1 MRKFLLALLLS
12 VSVLG
17 VSAQKY
23 TISGRV
29 QIGKSSKGVPMAVV
43 TVVDANLWAITDDN
57 GHFSIRNVQAGKHP
71 VNVSCLGYVALD
83 SELNVTGD
91 RDDLVFRLCCADL
104 KLSEVVVTARENR
117 NSMSTSRVIDKAAL
131 DHLQMVNVS
140 DVSSLLPGGKTVNP
154 NLMKDNVFRSAT
166 AASRRGT
173 LRSVRRS
180 RSTAYG
186 CRRTLRSATC
196 PERARGISHRATWN
210 PSK

>member
-131 DHLQMVNVS
+131 GPFADGQRVGRVE
-140 DVSSLLPGGKTVNP
+140 P
-154 NLMKDNVFRSAT
+154 
-166 AASRRGT
+166 AAGRQDRE
-173 LRSVRRS
+173 
-180 RSTAYG
+180 
-186 CRRTLRSATC
+186 
-196 PERARGISHRATWN
+196 P
-210 PSK
+210 

>member
-1 MRKFLLALLLS
+1 
-12 VSVLG
+12 
-17 VSAQKY
+17 
-23 TISGRV
+23 
-29 QIGKSSKGVPMAVV
+29 MAVV

-117 NSMSTSRVIDKAAL
+117 NSMSTSCVIDKAAL

-154 NLMKDNVFRSAT
+154 NLMKDNVFSIRDGGVSQGNASFGT
-166 AASRRGT
+166 AVEVDGVRLSTNASFGD
-173 LRSVRRS
+173 LS
-180 RSTAYG
+180 
-186 CRRTLRSATC
+186 
-196 PERARGISHRATWN
+196 GISHRATWN